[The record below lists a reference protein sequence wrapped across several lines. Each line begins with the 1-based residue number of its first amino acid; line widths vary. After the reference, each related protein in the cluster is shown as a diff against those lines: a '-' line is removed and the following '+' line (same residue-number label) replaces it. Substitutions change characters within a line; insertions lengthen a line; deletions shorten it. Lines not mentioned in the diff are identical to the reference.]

1 MQLNITIS
9 DDNGQPMDNG
19 VTITLPDSVLDR
31 VIHSSTGGIYAK
43 SMEEM
48 GELIAA
54 TSKLYCTLS
63 DDAEKDGKRYNDF
76 AEEFIDVLICVML
89 ILRQNP
95 EIWQFMDGQRI
106 KKEDRFIRRA
116 LEDQV
121 IFRSNYAKQFAM
133 NGVDGNS
140 FKQVMKD
147 FCRDSISEEM
157 EDRISSQIAEFGVLV
172 GLPKDSDYQI
182 YGDTEHLP
190 QYILALFGSLDED
203 VREHVMTALTSVDR
217 YLSMNPDE
225 IVGRPVVKQP
235 VNTEACKGLS
245 GELRAMAVRR
255 NNRLQYSNDPRK
267 DPRIKSLYQILRKAD
282 TKKKR
287 GKDK

>member
-1 MQLNITIS
+1 MQLNISIS
-9 DDNGQPMDNG
+9 DDNGKSIDNG
-19 VTITLPDSVLDR
+19 VAITLPDSVLDR

-121 IFRSNYAKQFAM
+121 IFRSNYARKFAM
-133 NGVDGNS
+133 NGVDGHS

-147 FCRDSISEEM
+147 FCRDNVSEDM

-172 GLPKDSDYQI
+172 GSPKDSDYQI
-182 YGDTEHLP
+182 YGDIDNLP
-190 QYILALFGSLDED
+190 EYILALFGGLDED
-203 VREHVMTALTSVDR
+203 LRDYVMRALVGVDK
-217 YLSMNPDE
+217 YLSMDSDGT
-225 IVGRPVVKQP
+225 VDRTTAKQL
-235 VNTEACKGLS
+235 VNTEVCKGLS
-245 GELRAMAVRR
+245 GELRAMGVRR
-255 NNRLQYSNDPRK
+255 DSRFQYSNDPRR